1 MVDAQLRRLA
11 PLFICQFLSAF
22 ADNLLKNGIVFLA
35 LAALAGSG
43 GELVVTIAGGVFI
56 LPFFFLSAIGGE
68 LADKL
73 DKAAVIRAVK
83 GVEIV
88 AAALAGL
95 GFLLASIPVLIGAIF
110 LFGIAAA
117 VFGPVKYAILPDQVP
132 REDLPAANAW
142 IEGST
147 FLAILGGAAAAA
159 LVAGHAAAPYV
170 MAGSIVAL
178 SLAAFVAARFV
189 PATAAGE
196 STLRIDRNVLRSTTR
211 LLRDLKR
218 DARLWHCGVSTSL
231 FWFAGAVAMSLLAPI
246 VVRTFG
252 GAGFVLT
259 VHLAAFAIAV
269 AVGSALAGWL
279 CKGRVVLVT
288 VPVGLAGMVIA
299 MAALAVVLFTAG
311 PIAPA
316 AAPLDLSAYFAQPH
330 APIVAILLVV
340 LALAGGL
347 VVVPAMA
354 ALQAWSDV
362 GRRSRVIGA
371 VNILNAAFM
380 VGAAVLVG
388 ALQAAGLGT
397 AGAFAASAAVV
408 LVGLVWVA
416 LRLPTSFMRDGLSV
430 VLRVLYRI
438 DVRGIENLQQ
448 ERAGANPV
456 IVINHVSFIDA
467 MIAMSVMPNPP
478 VFAIDRGIASRIW
491 MRPFLTTLRALP
503 LDPTSPLATRSLI
516 NCVRRG
522 DPLVIFPEG
531 RISVTGSLMKV
542 YDGAALVAD
551 KTRAKIVPVRLEG
564 PEASPF
570 SKLTRAQVRRRWFP
584 KIIVTIMPP
593 LDLAIDPALAGRKR
607 RRVAGAALYDI
618 MSDVTFRTTATDMS
632 LVDAIAAAAARY
644 GAGREAV
651 ADPTAGILSYRRL
664 LAGARALAPHMAE
677 LAEPGGAIGLLLPTA
692 AGAAVTVLA
701 VQSAGR
707 VAAMLNFSA
716 GPRAVL
722 SAIASAQVRCVVTS
736 RAFIAKGKLERLV
749 EALDGRVRLVYLE
762 DVRAQIGSGARL
774 SALWRYKRPLVR
786 RAPDE
791 PAFILFTSGSE
802 GVPKGVVLSSRN
814 ILANVAQAAARV
826 DFGRSDRLFNA
837 MPVFHSFGLTAG
849 LMLPLISGVPTY
861 LYPSPLHY
869 RIVPELVY
877 GFNATIMFGT
887 DTFLSGYAR
896 TAHPFDF
903 RSVRYIFSGAEPVRD
918 ATRRIY
924 ADTFGVRILEGYG
937 ITETAP
943 VLALNT
949 PLFNRPGSVGRILP
963 GIETRLAPV
972 PGIAGAGRLEVKGP
986 NVMLG
991 YLKEDQPGVL
1001 QPPGDWYDTGDIV
1014 AIDAAGFVTIKG
1026 RAKRFAKIAG
1036 EMISLAAVEALA
1048 GDLWPDA
1055 ASAIVAE
1062 PDARKG
1068 ERLVLLTTAAGATRT
1083 GFAAFA
1089 KSHGAP
1095 EIMVP
1100 AAVVCVE
1107 ALPLLGSGKV
1117 DFSALPDVL
1126 RATRAGAPDMSS
1138 VA

>member
-1 MVDAQLRRLA
+1 MVPAQLRRLA

-83 GVEIV
+83 GVEMV

-110 LFGIAAA
+110 LFGVAAA
-117 VFGPVKYAILPDQVP
+117 VFGPVKYAILPDEVP

-159 LVAGHAAAPYV
+159 LVAGHASAPYV
-170 MAGSIVAL
+170 MSVSIVAL

-196 STLRIDRNVLRSTTR
+196 STLRIDRNVLRSTAR

-299 MAALAVVLFTAG
+299 MAALAVVLVTAG

-316 AAPLDLSAYFAQPH
+316 AAAPLGLSAYFAQPH

-354 ALQAWSDV
+354 ALQAWSDI
-362 GRRSRVIGA
+362 GHRSRVIGA

-388 ALQAAGLGT
+388 AMQAAGLGT

-491 MRPFLTTLRALP
+491 MRPFLKTLRALP

-570 SKLTRAQVRRRWFP
+570 SKLTQAQVRRRWFP

-593 LDLAIDPALAGRKR
+593 LDLVIDPALAGRKR

-716 GPRAVL
+716 GPRAVS

-736 RAFIAKGKLERLV
+736 RAFIAKGKLERLI
-749 EALDGRVRLVYLE
+749 EALEGRVRLVYLE
-762 DVRAQIGSGARL
+762 DVRARIGTGARL
-774 SALWRYKRPLVR
+774 SALLRYKRPLVR
-786 RAPDE
+786 RAPDD

-849 LMLPLISGVPTY
+849 AHAAAHFRRADLSLSPRRCTIGSCRSSCTASTRRSCSAPTRSCRAMRA
-861 LYPSPLHY
+861 P
-869 RIVPELVY
+869 RIRSTSARC
-877 GFNATIMFGT
+877 ATS
-887 DTFLSGYAR
+887 FL
-896 TAHPFDF
+896 
-903 RSVRYIFSGAEPVRD
+903 SGAEPVRD
-918 ATRRIY
+918 TTRRFY

-949 PLFNRPGSVGRILP
+949 PLFNRPGSVGAHPAGHRDASSRRCP
-963 GIETRLAPV
+963 ASPV
-972 PGIAGAGRLEVKGP
+972 PAVSKS
-986 NVMLG
+986 
-991 YLKEDQPGVL
+991 
-1001 QPPGDWYDTGDIV
+1001 
-1014 AIDAAGFVTIKG
+1014 KG
-1026 RAKRFAKIAG
+1026 RTSCSATSRRT
-1036 EMISLAAVEALA
+1036 SR
-1048 GDLWPDA
+1048 
-1055 ASAIVAE
+1055 ASSS
-1062 PDARKG
+1062 R
-1068 ERLVLLTTAAGATRT
+1068 
-1083 GFAAFA
+1083 
-1089 KSHGAP
+1089 
-1095 EIMVP
+1095 
-1100 AAVVCVE
+1100 
-1107 ALPLLGSGKV
+1107 
-1117 DFSALPDVL
+1117 
-1126 RATRAGAPDMSS
+1126 RATGTTRATSS
-1138 VA
+1138 RSMRPGS